1 MDYKLFQIADL
12 ICTIELPAEK
22 AETNSLTNSE
32 LDFFDNIRDKKK
44 LPKAFETKISMKP
57 WLFG

>member
-32 LDFFDNIRDKKK
+32 LDFFDNIRD
-44 LPKAFETKISMKP
+44 
-57 WLFG
+57 

>member
-32 LDFFDNIRDKKK
+32 LDFFDNIRDLKNYLKHLK
-44 LPKAFETKISMKP
+44 RKSL
-57 WLFG
+57 